1 MRDSRQQNR
10 RHFLR
15 LAGTGTGLAALS
27 LYMPLGSV
35 WAIGNEGVEKPGRVV
50 VIGAGMAGL
59 AAAWELEAAGYHVEI
74 LEARDRVGGRV
85 ETLREPFSGDL
96 YAEVGAV
103 GLAGSYDHANRYIDA
118 LGLKRADWATPPLK
132 PLFHLH
138 GKRLVLD
145 PDDPPN
151 WPYELTDQE
160 RKLGPQGIVER
171 YILKHLPEG
180 FDDESRWQD
189 PALLAL
195 DEMTLAEFMRHNGAS
210 AAAVEL
216 IGATQWFGAFID
228 SGSMLASA
236 MSSFGL
242 FSASAPFVIAGGND
256 RLPSAMAKH
265 LDSTIHFSHEVAG
278 IEQNDNSATVHAKR
292 DGEMVSF
299 ECDRVICTAPA
310 PVVQQFDFSPALPSV
325 QQAAIAGIDYADT
338 VRTYFEVD
346 RGFWFDEGVSGTAM
360 TDLPIEEVAA
370 QPYSATGGPDTP
382 AVLESH
388 VRGAGSKALVDRGED
403 MIDYVL
409 GQIEKVHPEVRKHAG
424 EGFYRHWGSNP
435 HARAAYSVPAPG
447 QISRHLSKLSQT
459 HGRVHFAGEHTT
471 ILSATIEGALRS
483 GARAAREVIQL
494 LPAVNARNG

>member
-1 MRDSRQQNR
+1 MNESPQQNR
-10 RHFLR
+10 RRFLR

-27 LYMPLGSV
+27 LYFPLGSV
-35 WAIGNEGVEKPGRVV
+35 WATGSEGSHKPGRIV

-59 AAAWELEAAGYHVEI
+59 AAAWELEAAGHHVEI

-103 GLAGSYDHANRYIDA
+103 GLAGTYDHANRYIDA
-118 LGLKRADWATPPLK
+118 LGLERADWAMPPLK

-138 GKRLVLD
+138 GKRLALD
-145 PDDPPN
+145 PDDPPE
-151 WPYELTDQE
+151 WPFKLTDQE

-171 YILKHLPEG
+171 YILSHLPEG
-180 FDDESRWQD
+180 FDDATRWQD

-195 DEMTLAEFMRHNGAS
+195 DGMTMAEFMRHNGAS
-210 AAAVEL
+210 PSAVDL

-228 SGSMLASA
+228 SGSMLAAA

-242 FSASAPFVIAGGND
+242 FGASAPFVIAGGND
-256 RLPSAMAKH
+256 RLPRAMAEH
-265 LDSTIHFSHEVAG
+265 LESSIHFSHEVTG
-278 IEQNDNSATVHAKR
+278 IEQNDNGAKVHARKN
-292 DGEMVSF
+292 GEIVSF

-310 PVVQQFDFSPALPSV
+310 TVVRQFDFSPALPSA
-325 QQAAIAGIDYADT
+325 QRTAIEGIDYADT

-370 QPYSATGGPDTP
+370 QPYSQAGGPETP

-388 VRGAGSKALVDRGED
+388 VRGTGSQALVDRGND
-403 MIDYVL
+403 MVDYVL
-409 GQIEKVHPEVRKHAG
+409 GQIEKVHPKIRDHAG
-424 EGFYRHWGSNP
+424 TGFHRHWGGDP

-447 QISRHLSKLSQT
+447 QITRYLSKLSQA
-459 HGRVHFAGEHTT
+459 HGRVHFAGEHTA

-483 GARAAREVIQL
+483 GARAAKEVDKALVQ
-494 LPAVNARNG
+494 VNSS